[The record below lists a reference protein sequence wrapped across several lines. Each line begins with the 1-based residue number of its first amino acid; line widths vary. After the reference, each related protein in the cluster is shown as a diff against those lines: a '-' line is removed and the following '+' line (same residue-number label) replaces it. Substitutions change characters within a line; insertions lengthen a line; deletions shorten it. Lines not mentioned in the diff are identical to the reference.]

1 MKRLILISLLLV
13 AGGLNA
19 QQDLTLYQLSGV
31 PQRNMVN
38 PAVFPDSKI
47 VVGIPV
53 LSSINLNYNNV
64 SFSVNDGF
72 IIDGSTLV
80 IDPEY
85 LLSKLNDKNYIY
97 NQEQDQ
103 WFMFGYVFGK
113 NYLQL
118 GISDKVLID
127 LTFPKSIFELAI
139 QGNAAFLGERVSIE
153 DLGLNAT
160 HYREISLGYA
170 RDLGKWSVGIHANIL
185 FGLANIYTR
194 TSDMGIYTDPE
205 TYDILIDGDIEVNTS
220 GLDNI
225 DDFGKYITRMVNNGF
240 AVDLGV
246 VFKPNKDWEFS
257 TSILDLGGIKWKEN
271 VKSYVNNGKS
281 FALNGIDIK
290 DYFYD
295 GDLDTDSILDGIK
308 DSISDVFKLDE
319 VNDNY
324 GTPLTPKWYIG
335 AKYNLTEQHRFYG
348 TVNLQFFRAGIR
360 PALSLG
366 YEFRLERNL
375 GVTVNYSV
383 ISGSYA
389 NVGVGLMVRG
399 GPLQFYF
406 MSDNL
411 LAAFNA
417 FNYQAIHYRFG
428 INLTFGPLDAT
439 RITRAYLR

>member
-1 MKRLILISLLLV
+1 MKRLYFISFLLFSV
-13 AGGLNA
+13 GLHA

-47 VVGIPV
+47 VIGIPV

-80 IDPEY
+80 IDPEQ
-85 LLSKLNDKNYIY
+85 LVSKLNDDNYLY

-118 GISDKVLID
+118 GISDKVLVD
-127 LTFPKSIFELAI
+127 LTFPKSLFELAL
-139 QGNAAFLGERVSIE
+139 QGNAAFIGERVSIE
-153 DLGLNAT
+153 GLGLNAT
-160 HYREISLGYA
+160 HYREISLGYS
-170 RDLGKWSVGIHANIL
+170 RNLGKWDVGIHANLL

-194 TSDMGIYTDPE
+194 TSNMGIYTDPE

-225 DDFGKYITRMVNNGF
+225 DDFGNYITRMVNNGF
-240 AVDLGV
+240 AVDLGA
-246 VFKPNKDWEFS
+246 VFRPNDDWEFS
-257 TSILDLGGIKWKEN
+257 TSILDLGGIKWKED

-281 FALNGIDIK
+281 FELNGIDIK
-290 DYFYD
+290 DYLED
-295 GDLDTDSILDGIK
+295 SDIDTDSLLQEIK

-324 GTPLTPKWYIG
+324 GTPLTPKWYFG
-335 AKYNLTEQHRFYG
+335 VKYNLTEQHRFYG
-348 TVNLQFFRAGIR
+348 TVNLQFFRAGLR

-375 GVTVNYSV
+375 GVSVSYSI

-389 NVGVGLMVRG
+389 NVGAGLMVRG

-406 MSDNL
+406 MTDNL
-411 LAAFNA
+411 LAAFDA

-428 INLTFGPLDAT
+428 INLTFGTLDDPKYT
-439 RITRAYLR
+439 PAYLR